1 MTHIVTNIILKGD
14 RVLVG
19 RYSERNPKE
28 YLRGLYTGPGGG
40 VELGETQWDAAARE
54 IREETGTDAGLTPYG
69 MRLFEALPAGHGF
82 TMPAIVAAVLWTADG
97 SYKPRTTELDK
108 VGEWRWV
115 PIEQHP
121 GLLCCAPLHW
131 LSLVAWGVR

>member
-69 MRLFEALPAGHGF
+69 MRLFEALPAGQPLGPGVVEVALHRALIE
-82 TMPAIVAAVLWTADG
+82 PARGREAVEPERD
-97 SYKPRTTELDK
+97 
-108 VGEWRWV
+108 
-115 PIEQHP
+115 Q
-121 GLLCCAPLHW
+121 
-131 LSLVAWGVR
+131 LVERRRDRGG

>member
-19 RYSERNPKE
+19 RYSQNNPKE
-28 YLRGLYTGPGGG
+28 YLRGLYTGPGGK
-40 VELGETQWDAAARE
+40 VEEGEDFLWAGGRE
-54 IREETGTDAGLTPYG
+54 IREETGTLDGLTPYG
-69 MRLFEALPAGHGF
+69 VRLFEAMPFGHGF
-82 TMPAIVAAVLWTADG
+82 EVIPRVGAVLWTADG
-97 SYKPRTTELDK
+97 SYKPRTTEPDK
-108 VGEWRWV
+108 VGEWVWV
-115 PIEQHP
+115 PIDQHP